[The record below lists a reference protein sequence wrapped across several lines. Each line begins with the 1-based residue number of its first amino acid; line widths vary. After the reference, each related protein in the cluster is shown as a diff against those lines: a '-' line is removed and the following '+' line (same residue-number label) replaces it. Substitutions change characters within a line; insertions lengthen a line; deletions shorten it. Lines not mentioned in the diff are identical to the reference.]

1 MYPETNASRFA
12 FSVCKIFVFLYTIQI
27 MSLTHIIAFSQI
39 VFSVLLMIGVLLQQS
54 EAGLGGA
61 FGGGDGFSSGH
72 HSKRGAEKYI
82 FVGTIVIAILF
93 AVTSFV
99 LLLI

>member
-1 MYPETNASRFA
+1 MT
-12 FSVCKIFVFLYTIQI
+12 QI
-27 MSLTHIIAFSQI
+27 ISYSQI
-39 VFSVLLMIGVLLQQS
+39 ILSVLLIIGVLLQQS

-72 HSKRGAEKYI
+72 HSKRGAEKVI
-82 FVGTIVIAILF
+82 FIATIVIAVLF
-93 AVTSFV
+93 AVTSFS